1 MFDLVRDIAGFVSL
15 LAFVGVVAVWSVA
28 LSGAV

>member
-1 MFDLVRDIAGFVSL
+1 MSDLVRDVAGFVSL
-15 LAFVGVVAVWSVA
+15 LAFVGVLAVWSVA